1 MAVKT
6 YESGPLSISLT
17 LSEKGISIMNEA
29 SSNQTIKQW
38 EIHFPDGQQ
47 ARAVYC
53 SADTP
58 AALLQPLLGIPQ
70 PGALLAIAGGAF
82 QMDEQLY
89 PHVRH
94 LLVDG
99 VVTSIVRAKGMIIDG
114 GTFAGVMR
122 LIGEA
127 RASQLCAFPLLGVSP
142 AGCVA
147 YPEKSSV
154 SKDKDTELVQL
165 DPNHSHFVLVDAWKW
180 GGETSTM
187 YNLIQLFS
195 KHCPSVALVVNGGT
209 IARHEVLYNV
219 RQQRP
224 VIVIEG
230 SGRVA
235 DEIARASRE
244 QSPSTV
250 DPELAE
256 IITHDALHLF
266 PLTGSPADLA
276 RLVQHLLH

>member
-6 YESGPLSISLT
+6 CESGPLSISLT
-17 LSEKGISIMNEA
+17 SSEKGISVMNEA

-38 EIHFPDGQQ
+38 EIHFPGGQQ
-47 ARAVYC
+47 ARAICC

-58 AALLQPLLGIPQ
+58 ATLLPPLLGIPQ
-70 PGALLAIAGGAF
+70 PGAVLTIAGGAF

-94 LLVDG
+94 LLVEG
-99 VVTSIVRAKGMIIDG
+99 VVTSIVRASGMIIDG

-127 RASQLCAFPLLGVSP
+127 RAAQPRAFPLLGVSP
-142 AGCVA
+142 AGCVI
-147 YPEKSSV
+147 YPEKPSV
-154 SKDKDTELVQL
+154 SKDSELVQL
-165 DPNHSHFVLVDAWKW
+165 DPNHSHFVLVDAREW

-187 YNLIQLFS
+187 YNLVQLFS

-266 PLTGSPADLA
+266 PLAGSPADLA